1 MILDEID
8 EMVEHIKKAYVDMET
23 MYAKYLPYFPIQGGL
38 IDSLNREINGQMKGG
53 PAPSRHE
60 KTNGTGKE
68 LMNVRDA
75 LLIVDHIKH
84 RRENPEHGGDGYP
97 PMNSDAFK
105 HTIRMLFR
113 KINQMCHPDK
123 TKRFNRI
130 TVQKL
135 RDCFDDAQK
144 AYQQR
149 DLDTLE
155 LTFIRVAYL
164 RDELHKL
171 AASDVEKI
179 TTQYELL
186 KLDMKGLSM
195 HRLYMV
201 LICHRQQLYR
211 DATNHFGVF
220 LNEHVSK
227 LQEIVETMKS
237 GATVEEAAAKYS
249 EDQQKGSEPDNESLS
264 EEDQELANDY
274 DRWVEDDDDQEL
286 AEYRSVGVNKD
297 DE

>member
-8 EMVEHIKKAYVDMET
+8 EMVEHIKTAYTDMET
-23 MYAKYLPYFPIQGGL
+23 MYAKYLPYFPIQGGI
-38 IDSLNREINGQMKGG
+38 IDDLNRKLNKGKEG
-53 PAPSRHE
+53 SEPAARHD
-60 KTNGTGKE
+60 KTTGTGKE

-84 RRENPEHGGDGYP
+84 RRENPEHGGDGFQ
-97 PMNSDAFK
+97 PMNSETFK

-135 RDCFDDAQK
+135 RECFDDAQK
-144 AYQQR
+144 AYEHR
-149 DLDTLE
+149 DMDTLE

-171 AASDVEKI
+171 SQEDVNRI
-179 TTQYELL
+179 TDQYENL
-186 KLDMKGLSM
+186 KLDMKGLQM

-201 LICHRQQLYR
+201 LVCHRQAFYR
-211 DATNHFGVF
+211 DATAHFGVF
-220 LNEHVSK
+220 LQEHIAK
-227 LQEIVETMKS
+227 LQDIAGRVDR
-237 GATVEEAAAKYS
+237 GADLNEAAAAYS
-249 EDQQKGSEPDNESLS
+249 EDQEIAPELTD
-264 EEDQELANDY
+264 EDREIADDY
-274 DRWVEDDDDQEL
+274 DRWVEGDDDPEL
-286 AEYRSVGVNKD
+286 TEYRSVSSEKD